1 MGETAWIRGASD
13 RSPTAGARCDSSLAC
28 DDDER
33 KELNVDKRSVHRKHL
48 CCVECWSG
56 RRGAMDTDFQTAL
69 TARVAHTQ
77 STARIPSLTVAVG
90 FSGVPMAIAASGYAD
105 VENRTQATDHS
116 RYRIGSITKT
126 FTAATTL
133 LLARRGVLNL
143 DATVDRYLP
152 GTPFGHIPLRML
164 LSHSSGLQRE
174 APLDMW
180 ESMQGPSS
188 SELREAFQHVELIAE
203 PGQRW
208 HYSNLGYAVIGQ
220 IMERVSGQPCQEL
233 IEQTVLGPLDLSQT
247 SWTPPANAVVGYRL
261 DPHIDAVHREPVM
274 DQAAIGVGGQM
285 WSTPGDLL
293 RWGHALAGGEPDV
306 LPVAVVDSM
315 HTLQVMADTSSWT
328 RGWGLG
334 LILQRRGDRVLAGH
348 TGAMPGFQSALF
360 VHRSSTVV
368 VAALANVT
376 RGLMLADLAGELIE
390 EVLVSLP
397 PQPPRHWEPAP
408 ICPEEI
414 RPLLGSWWAEADE
427 TVFRWEH
434 DGLHA
439 SLATDPANSDT
450 RFAAEASGRFR
461 AVDGRL
467 AGEVLLVSE
476 GTKGIEMRWATYP
489 LTRMPR

>member
-1 MGETAWIRGASD
+1 
-13 RSPTAGARCDSSLAC
+13 
-28 DDDER
+28 
-33 KELNVDKRSVHRKHL
+33 
-48 CCVECWSG
+48 
-56 RRGAMDTDFQTAL
+56 MDTDFQTELAVH
-69 TARVAHTQ
+69 VAHAQ
-77 STARIPSLTVAVG
+77 SAARIPSLTVAVG
-90 FSGVPMAIAASGYAD
+90 VSGVPLAIAASGYAD
-105 VENRTQATDHS
+105 VENRTPATGDS

-126 FTAATTL
+126 FTAAATL

-143 DATVDRYLP
+143 DSTVERYLP
-152 GTPFGHIPLRML
+152 GTSFGHIPLRML

-188 SELREAFQHVELIAE
+188 TELRDAFHHVELIAE
-203 PGQRW
+203 PGRRW

-220 IMERVSGQPCQEL
+220 IIERVSGQPCHKL

-247 SWTPPANAVVGYRL
+247 SWTPPPNAVVGYRL
-261 DPHIDAVHREPVM
+261 DPHIDTVHREPVM

-306 LPVAVVDSM
+306 LPAAVVDSM
-315 HTLQVMADTSSWT
+315 HTLQVMVDTSAWT

-360 VHRSSTVV
+360 VHRDSTIV

-376 RGLMLADLAGELIE
+376 RGIKLADLAVELIE
-390 EVLVSLP
+390 EVLVSQP
-397 PQPPRHWEPAP
+397 PQPSRQWEPAP
-408 ICPEEI
+408 VCPEEI
-414 RPLLGSWWAEADE
+414 RPLLGSWWSEADE
-427 TVFRWEH
+427 TVFRWDH

-439 SLATDPANSDT
+439 SLASDPANSDT
-450 RFAAEASGRFR
+450 RFAAEAPGRFR

-467 AGEVLLVSE
+467 AGEVLMVSE
-476 GTKGIEMRWATYP
+476 SNEGIEMRWATYP
-489 LTRMPR
+489 LTRTPR